1 MPSKGLD
8 VVQIRL
14 VMDKTLYSEEQLS
27 SPERAEPLIQK
38 PTKAK
43 HKVRRI

>member
-1 MPSKGLD
+1 LKNRGID
-8 VVQIRL
+8 QAKVV
-14 VMDKTLYSEEQLS
+14 
-27 SPERAEPLIQK
+27 AEPLIQK